1 MFDQATEF
9 HRSDKKLMD
18 SFPHSPILHLATHTL
33 QFLDKENNGVNNG
46 LPLRPRGFVFW
57 NQYLKLQNIVSA
69 ISEIW
74 TNTTSNSPML
84 NIWRKSVYWYR
95 WHWLLIKKKA
105 MVKALVLSEAMQTN
119 CLAKRKMSYLAQN
132 SFNL

>member
-69 ISEIW
+69 IGEIW

-84 NIWRKSVYWYR
+84 NIWRKSVYWNR
-95 WHWLLIKKKA
+95 WHWLLIKKKSYGES
-105 MVKALVLSEAMQTN
+105 LSFIRSDANKLFSQKEN
-119 CLAKRKMSYLAQN
+119 VVSRAKEL
-132 SFNL
+132 